1 MKPDSHCTPY
11 ECVHKDPDDGQQG
24 CVEEKE
30 GEDLPERCSF
40 HVFCRFPAVFAGF
53 RRFTTVVYCWR
64 HFFDLCGEVAFFRG
78 EVLAMAKSKTANVQ
92 GDKTVNVIGEN
103 QGKKKVGRPLKIL
116 SAEVTKKAIE
126 AARLGIPLE
135 RIAVGCGFW
144 NNGAGWQSYLARNP
158 TFAAELEQARFEG
171 ELDLT
176 SVVRQCGNG
185 WQGSAWLLER
195 TRGYVARAS
204 LDHTTKGKELSV
216 SGSLLGAFGG
226 GK

>member
-1 MKPDSHCTPY
+1 MSQRKKT
-11 ECVHKDPDDGQQG
+11 KKANGIKG
-24 CVEEKE
+24 
-30 GEDLPERCSF
+30 G
-40 HVFCRFPAVFAGF
+40 G
-53 RRFTTVVYCWR
+53 
-64 HFFDLCGEVAFFRG
+64 
-78 EVLAMAKSKTANVQ
+78 MKSKGKEKSKEAEGVDLAVERNGKGT
-92 GDKTVNVIGEN
+92 
-103 QGKKKVGRPLKIL
+103 QGKKIGRPLKIL
-116 SAEVTKKAIE
+116 SADVTKKAIE

-158 TFAAELEQARFEG
+158 SFAAELEQARFDG
-171 ELDLT
+171 EVELS

-204 LDHTTKGKELSV
+204 LEHTGKGGKELSI

-226 GK
+226 QSK